1 MEPYVREEPSKLW
14 SGLQKCKSLA
24 KVIKSRRAPPWPSTQ
39 STALPP
45 RHVCDQLVGNYLR
58 TSETV
63 YRVLH
68 VPTFNRD
75 YEAMWAS
82 NSDPDHVWLLQ
93 LKLVLAIG
101 AATHDEQFSMRTEAT
116 HWVYE
121 AHTWLSAPGFKSR
134 LNIQPLQVSLLT
146 LLAREATGV
155 GEELNGISA
164 GTVLRTAICMGLHRD
179 PTRLPKMAFFAAE
192 MRRRLWNTILELN
205 LQSSITSGESPL
217 FSLNDFDTD
226 PPGNYEDEQVATTDP
241 VPNSED
247 DLTTMSVAIALRK
260 TFPLRLAITKF
271 LNDLGSHGTYEK
283 TLHLDA
289 ELRAAYKAMRRVT
302 SRAKPQLQELSRFG
316 AQVMDLI
323 VHRYLLALHL
333 PFFGLALREAAYAF
347 TRQVLVDTAHNIWR
361 AVYPSDSVIGSLRG
375 ERFRPDESELARLT
389 RNGSG
394 FFRIAATQAC
404 LVIALELRSQL
415 QQGESLG
422 PGPLRPDLLSI
433 MEETKSWA
441 LECVEAGETNVKG
454 CLLISGVSAHV
465 DGLRRGLGQ
474 EDLAQLLMKEAEE
487 GIEKCLAILEVSVTD
502 GSATGDRN
510 EVDKVTLDMQP
521 GRVED
526 WEFVAS
532 DSLFDFGNLDSMNW
546 IFDDTMGR
554 EFALL

>member
-24 KVIKSRRAPPWPSTQ
+24 KIIKSRRTPPWPSTQ

-58 TSETV
+58 TTETV

-68 VPTFNRD
+68 VPTFKRD

-101 AATHDEQFSMRTEAT
+101 AATYDEQFSMRTLAT

-134 LNIQPLQVSLLT
+134 LNIQSLQVSLLT

-179 PTRLPKMAFFAAE
+179 PTGLPKMPFFAAE
-192 MRRRLWNTILELN
+192 MRRRLWNTILELK
-205 LQSSITSGESPL
+205 LQSSITSGEPPL

-226 PPGNYEDEQVATTDP
+226 PPGNYEDEQLATTDS
-241 VPNSED
+241 VPNSEEV
-247 DLTTMSVAIALRK
+247 LTTSSFAIALRN
-260 TFPLRLAITKF
+260 TFSLRLAITKF

-283 TLHLDA
+283 TLHLDK
-289 ELRAAYKAMRRVT
+289 ELRAAYKAMRPVL
-302 SRAKPQLQELSRFG
+302 SCAKPHMDESSHFGLQ
-316 AQVMDLI
+316 VVDLI

-333 PFFGLALREAAYAF
+333 PFSGLALREAAYAF
-347 TRQVLVDTAHNIWR
+347 TRQVLVDTALNIWC
-361 AVYPSDSVIGSLRG
+361 AVYPSVFVPAI
-375 ERFRPDESELARLT
+375 FRDENLARLT
-389 RNGSG
+389 KNGSG
-394 FFRIAATQAC
+394 CFRIAATQAC
-404 LVIALELRSQL
+404 LVIALELKSQL
-415 QQGESLG
+415 QQEDSLG
-422 PGPLRPDLLSI
+422 AGPLRPDLLSV

-441 LECVEAGETNVKG
+441 LQCIEAGETNVKG
-454 CLLISGVSAHV
+454 CLLVSGVSAHV
-465 DGLRRGLGQ
+465 DGLRQGLGQ
-474 EDLAQLLMKEAEE
+474 EDLARLLMKEAEE
-487 GIEKCLAILEVSVTD
+487 GIEKCLAILEATVSD
-502 GSATGDRN
+502 GPANGDRN
-510 EVDKVTLDMQP
+510 EVDKVNLDMIP